1 MNDESL
7 TMYAVNSVVDPD
19 PDSYSDYGSGFPHVK
34 ILYYKI
40 DAIHVRLKDKK
51 FPILN
56 STD

>member
-19 PDSYSDYGSGFPHVK
+19 PDSYSEYGSGFPHVN

-40 DAIHVRLKDKK
+40 DAIHVRL
-51 FPILN
+51 
-56 STD
+56 